1 LPTVPIQ
8 LEMLSD
14 RRAYFGRG
22 LSEFGKPPGGGDREK
37 RGIAMTDQTLFQEGY
52 DAYWQGV
59 DPDDNPY
66 VSGSEQSDSW
76 DEGWSQAQL
85 EDDDAGTD

>member
-1 LPTVPIQ
+1 
-8 LEMLSD
+8 
-14 RRAYFGRG
+14 
-22 LSEFGKPPGGGDREK
+22 
-37 RGIAMTDQTLFQEGY
+37 MTDETLFQEGY

-85 EDDDAGTD
+85 EDDDAGTA